1 MVARVAIVTGVG
13 RNIGEAIA
21 ERLVNDGL
29 KVVGADIDKASAQS
43 IADRLNEIAP
53 DSVIAVAGDVSDKQ
67 DVMMLVEAAIEKWGS
82 VDVLVNNV
90 AISDHS
96 TVLELD
102 PDEWDQVMAVSARSP
117 FLCTQ
122 AVARQMVKQGGKGGV
137 IINIASTSAHL
148 SRKDA
153 TAYPASKAAVLN
165 LSRTT
170 ALQLAPY
177 GIRVNAVSP
186 NRVGS
191 PVGLAE
197 RRQVGEVQNLVGRNG
212 EPDDIASAV
221 SFLVDER
228 SSFINGTE
236 IVVDGGVLAS
246 LVP

>member
-1 MVARVAIVTGVG
+1 MASKVAIVTGVG

-21 ERLVNDGL
+21 ERLVRDGF
-29 KVVGADIDKASAQS
+29 KVAGADVDKEGAEAVGGRLNG
-43 IADRLNEIAP
+43 IADG
-53 DSVIAVAGDVSDKQ
+53 SVVVVPCDVSSKVD
-67 DVMMLVEAAIEKWGS
+67 VEALTRTTVDTWGS

-102 PDEWDQVMAVSARSP
+102 EGEWDRVMAVSVKGA

-122 AVARQMVKQGGKGGV
+122 VVGREMVRQGTRGA
-137 IINIASTSAHL
+137 IINIVSTSAHL

-153 TAYPASKAAVLN
+153 TAYPAAKAAMLN

-170 ALQLAPY
+170 ALQLAPH

-191 PVGLAE
+191 PVGMAE
-197 RRQVGEVQNLVGRNG
+197 IRAAGEVRNLVGRNG
-212 EPDDIASAV
+212 EPADIASAV
-221 SFLVDER
+221 AFLVDDR
-228 SSFINGTE
+228 SSFIDGTE

-246 LVP
+246 LIP